1 MTIFVVGSTG
11 NLGRQVVAGLAARG
25 ADVHALA
32 RDPAKAKFPAGVTVI
47 KGDLMDIDTMR
58 AALAGVSKLFL
69 LNAVTPDEVTQA
81 LITLNLARD
90 AGIERI
96 VYLSVIHSDLYTNV
110 PHFTGKF
117 TVERM
122 IEQFDMAATILRP
135 AYFIDNDGQQKTALI
150 EHGVYGM
157 PIGSRGLSMVATRDI
172 ADLAVIEL
180 LRRERAPD
188 PLPRTT
194 INVVGPDSLTGER
207 VAAIWS
213 DVLGKPIAYG
223 GDDTGAFEAMLKQFS
238 PSWAAYDLALMA
250 RRFQSD
256 GMIPDAGDV
265 ERLEAML
272 GRPLTS
278 YRAFATETAAVWAK
292 A

>member
-11 NLGRQVVAGLAARG
+11 NIGRQVVAGLVARG

-32 RDPAKAKFPAGVTVI
+32 RDPAKAKFPAGVTVV
-47 KGDLMDIDTMR
+47 KGDLMDIDAMR
-58 AALAGVSKLFL
+58 AALAGVSTLFL

-135 AYFIDNDGQQKTALI
+135 AYFIDNDGQQKTALLD
-150 EHGVYGM
+150 HGVYGM

-180 LRRERAPD
+180 LRRESAPD
-188 PLPRTT
+188 PLPRIT

-265 ERLEAML
+265 ERLVAML

>member
-1 MTIFVVGSTG
+1 MTILVVGSTG
-11 NLGRQVVAGLAARG
+11 NIGRQVVAGLVAKG
-25 ADVHALA
+25 ADVRALA
-32 RDPAKAKFPAGVTVI
+32 RDPAKAQFPAGVAVV
-47 KGDLMDIDTMR
+47 KGDLMDIDAMR
-58 AALAGVSKLFL
+58 AALTGVSTLFL
-69 LNAVTPDEVTQA
+69 LNAVTADEVTQA
-81 LITLNLARD
+81 LITLNLAHD

-135 AYFIDNDGQQKTALI
+135 AYFIDNDGQQKTALL
-150 EHGVYGM
+150 EYGVYGM
-157 PIGSRGLSMVATRDI
+157 PIGSRGLSMVATSDI

-180 LRRERAPD
+180 LRREQAAT

-213 DVLGKPIAYG
+213 DVLGRPIAYG
-223 GDDTGAFEAMLKQFS
+223 GDNVGAFEAMLRQFS
-238 PSWAAYDLALMA
+238 PSWTAYDLALMA

-265 ERLEAML
+265 ERLEAIL
-272 GRPLTS
+272 GRPLAS
-278 YRAFATETAAVWAK
+278 YRAFATETAAAWAK

>member
-11 NLGRQVVAGLAARG
+11 NIGRQVVAGLAARG

-47 KGDLMDIDTMR
+47 KGDLTDIDTMR
-58 AALAGVSKLFL
+58 AALAGVSTLFL

-194 INVVGPDSLTGER
+194 VNVVGPDSLTGER

>member
-11 NLGRQVVAGLAARG
+11 NIGRQVVAGLAARG